1 VPAQIPLGEYQLA
14 VDANLKDPTRRF
26 HQLELGGG
34 KVLLQ
39 LGDQTGRPGLIVSDD
54 AEFDGEEH
62 GSEVRWWCRL
72 LAMRPGPGNPTDS
85 RQPIAEKR

>member
-1 VPAQIPLGEYQLA
+1 MPAQIPLGEYQLA

-62 GSEVRWWCRL
+62 GIRGEMVVCRR
-72 LAMRPGPGNPTDS
+72 LAIGYRPDNPTYS
-85 RQPIAEKR
+85 Q